1 MTLQF
6 HKIVNDDR
14 YHFIHDNLRQVFRKA
29 IEKAGR
35 KNIVFV
41 EGYDDKVIYGILYE
55 EYLKAKLCFIDIS
68 FEAEKVVDSE
78 FKSTGGCE
86 KVKQHLRDFVQYLP
100 TEKRF
105 YGVIDR
111 DLKTDE
117 IVKAER
123 KKPDYDGRLFI
134 FFERY
139 TLENYFVE
147 PDILFKFLEGQSIKH
162 KKLIA
167 LLEKGTENLEKEV
180 INPILTCLASIAA
193 ANLTIR
199 NFKPSEEFL
208 RNTTP
213 CKEEV
218 ILKAIE
224 QKLKRPQTQQKALSL
239 KFLAFKKD
247 IIEKKETQKFASAKQ
262 YLSTQLN
269 MKLRETFEIPA
280 SIELN
285 NYKSELARIL
295 KEKGL
300 PKDFQDLLSLINPQ

>member
-1 MTLQF
+1 M
-6 HKIVNDDR
+6 
-14 YHFIHDNLRQVFRKA
+14 
-29 IEKAGR
+29 
-35 KNIVFV
+35 
-41 EGYDDKVIYGILYE
+41 
-55 EYLKAKLCFIDIS
+55 
-68 FEAEKVVDSE
+68 VDSE
-78 FKSTGGCE
+78 FESTGGCE

-167 LLEKGTENLEKEV
+167 LLEKGTENFEKEV

-224 QKLKRPQTQQKALSL
+224 QKLKQPQTQQKALSL

-269 MKLRETFEIPA
+269 MKLRETFEIQA